1 MDFGCGGGFLLRQL
15 HCARG
20 IGIEI
25 NPAARRFAELNG
37 TEMYGTVEECP
48 DGVADVV
55 ISNHAL
61 EHVPYPIGA
70 LSALRRKLKAGG
82 RLVLCVPIDN
92 WRQEKRY
99 DSADKNHHLHTWTPL
114 LLGHTL
120 CEAGYSDIQATP
132 RINAWPG
139 RWTVATYGRLPYW
152 CFRQICFWY
161 GWVSGKGWDIVA
173 TARPCGG
180 DRGCA

>member
-1 MDFGCGGGFLLRQL
+1 LACQR
-15 HCARG
+15 A

-25 NPAARRFAELNG
+25 NPAARRFAEEQG
-37 TEMYGTVEECP
+37 TEIYATVDECP
-48 DGVADVV
+48 DGIADIV

-70 LSALRRKLKAGG
+70 LKALRQKLKADGT
-82 RLVLCVPIDN
+82 LALCVPIDN
-92 WRQEKRY
+92 WRHEKAY
-99 DSADKNHHLHTWTPL
+99 IASEENHHLHTWSPL

-120 CEAGYSDIQATP
+120 HDAGYTDIEAHA
-132 RINAWPG
+132 RIFAWPG

-161 GWVSGKGWDIVA
+161 GWLTGRGWEVIA
-173 TARPCGG
+173 TARRPAS
-180 DRGCA
+180 DLSS